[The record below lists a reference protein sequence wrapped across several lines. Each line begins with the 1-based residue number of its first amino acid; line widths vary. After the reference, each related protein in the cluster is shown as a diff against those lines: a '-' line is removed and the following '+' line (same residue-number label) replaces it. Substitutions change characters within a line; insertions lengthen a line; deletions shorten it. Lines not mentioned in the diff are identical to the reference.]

1 MVVVD
6 PGMYENIL
14 VPTDGSKEAKKG
26 EAHAVDLAAA
36 IGSTVHALYVVEEGG
51 NPWMSEPMEDQLD
64 RARSYGEE
72 ITGEVGE
79 AAAAA
84 GVEFVSGVKVGPA
97 AHEKIIEYAEEEDAD
112 LIVMGSGYHGQI
124 GGLLGSTADKVLRS
138 AEVPVL
144 TVRRTD
150 RE

>member
-1 MVVVD
+1 
-6 PGMYENIL
+6 MYETIL
-14 VPTDGSKEAKKG
+14 VPVDGTAEGEKG
-26 EAHAVDLAAA
+26 AQHAVDLAAA
-36 IGSTVHALYVVEEGG
+36 LGASLHGLYVVEEGG
-51 NPWMSEPMEDQLD
+51 NPWESAPMEDQLD
-64 RARSYGEE
+64 RARAYGQN
-72 ITGEVGE
+72 ILDEVGE
-79 AAAAA
+79 SADGA
-84 GVEFVSGVKVGPA
+84 GVDYVTEIKVGPSV
-97 AHEKIIEYAEEEDAD
+97 HEKIVEYAEEANVD